1 MPTPPPASTPMTKSP
16 TAGSA
21 GSSALAAD
29 PATGLTE
36 AEAARRLA
44 AEGPNE
50 VAARQPVRLPSR
62 ILAQL
67 RDPLIMVL
75 LGAVVLTLAIGDHP
89 DAIVIALVVVV
100 NTTVGVVQEIR
111 ADNAV
116 AALSALSAPH
126 AQVRRDGAVRDL
138 PAAEVVP
145 GDVLLLAEGDIVAA
159 DAALAEA
166 SALLLDESMLTGESV
181 AVDKTTGDT
190 LSAGTVVVRGRG
202 VATVTATGAASALG
216 RIAALLDDRR
226 DPTPLQ
232 RRLAALG
239 RVLAVVTLALCV
251 LVFALGLIRGLPLG
265 TMAVTAIS
273 LAVAA
278 VPESLPAVVTLA
290 LALGARRMVA
300 RHALVRRLPAVETLG
315 SVSVLA
321 TDKTGT
327 LTEGRMVV
335 QHVWTPRGS
344 LELEFTGVGYEPEG
358 DALVDGRAAEPDELR
373 PVRELLTAAALCNDA
388 TLHPPDGEGP
398 DARWTVLGDPMEGAL
413 LTAAAKAGCPDRAE
427 LAASRPRI
435 AEAPFDSLRRRM
447 TTLHR
452 YLDRA
457 PDRSPAPDAD
467 QHPGW
472 HPGPAPDRHP
482 DGHRDPDSGRYH
494 DPAPGRHPGQHPG
507 LDLGRHPDG
516 HLDPAPGRQRDP
528 NPDRSSGRDADWH
541 PGQDPDRHHD
551 GHLDPA
557 PGWQRDPNP
566 DRSSGRDAARHPD
579 PGPGPGPGGPVLVCL
594 KGAPD
599 AVLDPAFLT
608 DGPGTLDLARERAAR
623 LAERGY
629 RVLAVASGVRDGV
642 PDPVTAAESG
652 LALLGLVA
660 LSDPPKPHAAATLA
674 ACRSAGITPVLITGD
689 HPATARAIAT
699 RVSLLGEGDGEL
711 EGDGGEAGEPDGR
724 VVTGADVAAGRVA
737 DLTSVRVFARTDP
750 QQKLDVVEA
759 WRDAGAVTAMTG
771 DGVNDGPALHR
782 ADIGVAMGARG
793 TEVARQAAD
802 LVLTDDELSTV
813 VAAVEEGRRVYDNIR
828 RFLVYGM
835 AGGAAEILVML
846 AGPLLGLPL
855 PLRAG
860 QILWINLLTHGL
872 TGVAMG
878 AEPASPG
885 TMRRPPRPPDQH
897 ILGGGAWQRLLLLAG
912 VVTAATLAA
921 GLAAKALDLPWQS
934 VLFLALLAAQ
944 LGVVLGLRARLFTP
958 RNPFLPLSVLASAL
972 LGAAALYVP
981 FLRSV
986 LETEPLGWT
995 GVGLAAACAPVGF
1008 LAARL
1013 VRTAFRTGSRT
1024 ASRTA
1029 PRAGDRNGTPGG
1041 TPQPSGLR

>member
-1 MPTPPPASTPMTKSP
+1 MTT
-16 TAGSA
+16 TAPVPVD
-21 GSSALAAD
+21 AA
-29 PATGLTE
+29 AGLTE

-44 AEGPNE
+44 ATGPNR
-50 VAARQPVRLPSR
+50 VAATKPVRLPTR

-89 DAIVIALVVVV
+89 DAIVIAVVVVV
-100 NTTVGVVQEIR
+100 NTTVGVAQEIR

-126 AQVRRDGAVRDL
+126 ARVRRDGAVRDA
-138 PAAEVVP
+138 PAAEIVP
-145 GDVLLLAEGDIVAA
+145 GDVLLLGEGDIVAA
-159 DAALAEA
+159 DAELVEA

-181 AVDKTTGDT
+181 PVDKDTGHT
-190 LSAGTVVVRGRG
+190 LGAGTVVARGRG
-202 VATVTATGAASALG
+202 VAVVTATGASSALG
-216 RIAALLDDRR
+216 RIAALLDDHRE
-226 DPTPLQ
+226 PTPLQ

-239 RVLAVVTLALCV
+239 RVLAAVTLALCV
-251 LVFALGLIRGLPLG
+251 LVFALGLVRGLPLG

-335 QHVWTPRGS
+335 QYVWTPS
-344 LELEFTGVGYEPEG
+344 TSAELKGVGYEPEG
-358 DALVDGRAAEPDELR
+358 EVLVDGRRADADALA
-373 PVRELLTAAALCNDA
+373 PVRALLTITALCNDA
-388 TLHPPDGEGP
+388 ALRPPDA
-398 DARWTVLGDPMEGAL
+398 DASDGRWTALGDPMEAAL
-413 LTAAAKAGCPDRAE
+413 LAAAAKSGCPGRDE
-427 LAASRPRI
+427 LVATRPRI
-435 AEAPFDSLRRRM
+435 GEAPFDSLRKRM
-447 TTLHR
+447 TTLH
-452 YLDRA
+452 
-457 PDRSPAPDAD
+457 
-467 QHPGW
+467 
-472 HPGPAPDRHP
+472 
-482 DGHRDPDSGRYH
+482 
-494 DPAPGRHPGQHPG
+494 
-507 LDLGRHPDG
+507 
-516 HLDPAPGRQRDP
+516 
-528 NPDRSSGRDADWH
+528 
-541 PGQDPDRHHD
+541 
-551 GHLDPA
+551 
-557 PGWQRDPNP
+557 
-566 DRSSGRDAARHPD
+566 AAEE
-579 PGPGPGPGGPVLVCL
+579 GNVTVCL
-594 KGAPD
+594 KGAPE
-599 AVLDPAFLT
+599 AVLDRAVLVDPP
-608 DGPGTLDLARERAAR
+608 DMLDRARQRAAD

-629 RVLAVASGVRDGV
+629 RVLAVASGVRDDV
-642 PDPVTAAESG
+642 PAPVDAAESG

-674 ACRSAGITPVLITGD
+674 ACRAAGITPVLITGD
-689 HPATARAIAT
+689 HPATARAVAAG
-699 RVSLLGEGDGEL
+699 VALLGDT
-711 EGDGGEAGEPDGR
+711 GGAGSEDTGGR
-724 VVTGADVAAGRVA
+724 VVTGPDVAAGRVP

-750 QQKLDVVEA
+750 QQKVDIVEA
-759 WRDAGAVTAMTG
+759 WRAGGAVTAMTG

-846 AGPLLGLPL
+846 LGPLLGLPL

-878 AEPASPG
+878 AEPAAPG

-897 ILGGGAWQRLLLLAG
+897 VLGGGAWQRLLLLAA
-912 VVTAATLAA
+912 VVTTATLGA
-921 GLAAKALDLPWQS
+921 GLAARALDLAWQS

-944 LGVVLGLRARLFTP
+944 LGVVLGLRARLLT
-958 RNPFLPLSVLASAL
+958 RENPFLPLSVLASAL
-972 LGAAALYVP
+972 LAAAALYVP
-981 FLRSV
+981 FLRTV
-986 LETEPLGWT
+986 LETEPLGWA
-995 GVGLAAACAPVGF
+995 GVGLAAVCAPTGF

-1013 VRTAFRTGSRT
+1013 VRTAFRRT
-1024 ASRTA
+1024 R
-1029 PRAGDRNGTPGG
+1029 PAGKAGT
-1041 TPQPSGLR
+1041 SGLR